1 MKNGKRSRSNVTVLL
16 VAVLAIMAFIRG
28 PLQIWFLAGAFVLWG
43 LWVIIPLLIKAQKRS
58 TYQRQKKQTP
68 SQAGKPRELQF
79 PDLTEP
85 AESVLLRHVNFRIS
99 AYLKSAFPDVT
110 WEWQEKDPER
120 IIKNGGTARI
130 RMFGVPDYNYASV
143 VFDSKA
149 NIGCD
154 VMKIVPLSEAAGI
167 PSDVQAAPTPQ
178 PQTQP
183 ADPQIWYELQGRQ
196 VLEDLIADL
205 HSRGHSSL
213 TIKDNGDICI
223 KQANAEVTTQTLK
236 SFPERNY
243 WQALA
248 KVFEKE
254 GLAAAVTETGLAVT
268 W

>member
-1 MKNGKRSRSNVTVLL
+1 MKNGKKSHSNVTVLL

-43 LWVIIPLLIKAQKRS
+43 LWVIIPMVIKAQKQS
-58 TYQRQKKQTP
+58 ACQRRKRQTP
-68 SQAGKPRELQF
+68 PPAARPREFQF
-79 PDLTEP
+79 PDLAESS
-85 AESVLLRHVNFRIS
+85 ESVLLRHVNFRVS

-110 WEWQEKDPER
+110 WEWQEKEPER
-120 IIKNGGTARI
+120 IIKNGGAARI

-154 VMKIVPLSEAAGI
+154 VMKIVPLSEAVGT
-167 PSDVQAAPTPQ
+167 PSDVPATPKPQ
-178 PQTQP
+178 PQPT
-183 ADPQIWYELQGRQ
+183 DPQVWYELQGRQ

-213 TIKDNGDICI
+213 NIKDNGDICI
-223 KQANAEVTTQTLK
+223 KQADAEVTAQTLK
-236 SFPERNY
+236 NFPPRNY

-254 GLAAAVTETGLAVT
+254 GLAAAVTETGLVVT

>member
-1 MKNGKRSRSNVTVLL
+1 MKNGRSHSHVTALL

-28 PLQIWFLAGAFVLWG
+28 PEQIWFLAAAFVMWG
-43 LWVIIPLLIKAQKRS
+43 LWAMIPMVLKAQRRSNYQKQKR
-58 TYQRQKKQTP
+58 KTP
-68 SQAGKPRELQF
+68 PSIDKPREFQF
-79 PDLTEP
+79 PELDEPTE
-85 AESVLLRHVNFRIS
+85 SILLRHVNFRIS

-110 WEWQEKDPER
+110 WEWQEKEPEH

-130 RMFGVPDYNYASV
+130 RIFGVPDYNYASV

-154 VMKIVPLSEAAGI
+154 VMKIVPLSEAVGATSEV
-167 PSDVQAAPTPQ
+167 PAASTPQ
-178 PQTQP
+178 PQPT
-183 ADPQIWYELQGRQ
+183 DPQIWYELQGRQ
-196 VLEDLIADL
+196 VLENLIADL

-213 TIKDNGDICI
+213 NIKENGDICI
-223 KQANAEVTTQTLK
+223 KQADSEVATQTLK
-236 SFPERNY
+236 NFPTRNY

>member
-1 MKNGKRSRSNVTVLL
+1 MKNGKRSSSNVTALL

-43 LWVIIPLLIKAQKRS
+43 LWVIIPTMIKAQKRS
-58 TYQRQKKQTP
+58 ACPRQKRQMP
-68 SQAGKPRELQF
+68 PAAKPRDFQF
-79 PDLTEP
+79 LDLDEP
-85 AESVLLRHVNFRIS
+85 TESVLLRHVNFRIS

-110 WEWQEKDPER
+110 WEWQEKEPER
-120 IIKNGGTARI
+120 IIKNGGAARI
-130 RMFGVPDYNYASV
+130 RIFGVPDYNYASV

-154 VMKIVPLSEAAGI
+154 VMKIVPLSEAVGT
-167 PSDVQAAPTPQ
+167 PSEVPTAPKPHQQ
-178 PQTQP
+178 PS
-183 ADPQIWYELQGRQ
+183 DPQIWYELQGRK

-213 TIKDNGDICI
+213 SIKDNGDICI
-223 KQANAEVTTQTLK
+223 KQADAEVTAQTLK
-236 SFPERNY
+236 NFPERNY
-243 WQALA
+243 WQALT

>member
-16 VAVLAIMAFIRG
+16 VAVLAILAFIRG

-43 LWVIIPLLIKAQKRS
+43 LWVTIPMLIKAQKRS
-58 TYQRQKKQTP
+58 AYRKQKKQAP
-68 SQAGKPRELQF
+68 PARSMDFQF

-110 WEWQEKDPER
+110 WEWREKEPER

-130 RMFGVPDYNYASV
+130 QLFGVPDYNYASV

-154 VMKIVPLSEAAGI
+154 MMKIVPLSEVAGA
-167 PSDVQAAPTPQ
+167 PSGTPAAPAPQ
-178 PQTQP
+178 PQPT
-183 ADPQIWYELQGRQ
+183 DPQIWYELRARQ

-213 TIKDNGDICI
+213 TIKDNGDVCI
-223 KQANAEVTTQTLK
+223 KQANADVKTQTLK
-236 SFPERNY
+236 NFPERNY

-254 GLAAAVTETGLAVT
+254 GLAAAVTEAGLAVT